1 MLLLHNFW
9 ESIALSGDGLGSG
22 KFDGSAAGVEQIDD
36 LALPGDL
43 VYPVALE
50 VIESGNQLLACF
62 EYSNEYDAVLQRI
75 TRHFR
80 AVLAEIV
87 ANPDVRV
94 ADLAV
99 VTSDERATLLGA
111 WARSAPAVA
120 AEAAH
125 VQFEQQVLRSPAA
138 PAVIADGRTLS
149 YAELNGRANQLARH
163 LRALGARTDATV
175 AILLERSPELIAA
188 VYATLKAGAA
198 YLPLD
203 AASPSTRLAAILR
216 DARQPVLITT
226 RALLDTMPE
235 LAASASVVV
244 LVDEHASVIADQ
256 PSGNLDLPVHPAQL
270 AYVIYTSGSTGLP
283 KGVQIPHG
291 ALAAYAASCV
301 TRFALTSTDRVLQF
315 ASIAFDTAVEEIY
328 PTLACGAA
336 LVLRDDAMIA
346 DAVTFLDACM
356 RQGITVLDLPT
367 AFWHEL
373 TARVTA
379 DALPV
384 PSSLRLVIIGGEK
397 ALAPRAEE
405 WLAAA
410 PAVRL
415 LNTYGPTEATV
426 VATETEIGAGAF
438 DDVRIGTPV
447 PGAEVYVLD
456 PGMRLQPSGVVGEL
470 YLGGSGLARGYVAD
484 PALTADRFVPHP
496 FTAEPGAR
504 LYRTG
509 DLVRFDAE
517 GRLLF
522 VGRADRQ
529 VKLRGFRIEP
539 SEIEAA
545 LVSHADVLDAAVIVR
560 EDNPGDQRLV
570 AYVVSTPGAQA
581 PALRRFLQD
590 RLPDHMIPSA
600 YVTLDE
606 LPRNTQGKIDRAA
619 LPRPSGERQAE
630 DAYVAPLAGVEQAI
644 AAIWAEVLGV
654 DRVGATDNFFDQ
666 GGHSL
671 LLLRVHAR
679 MQKELGGTLTVVDL
693 FRYPTVR
700 ALAERLGR
708 PAPAPEASVQRAK
721 DRAAQQR
728 EALQRRAVAGR
739 VR

>member
-1 MLLLHNFW
+1 M
-9 ESIALSGDGLGSG
+9 IA
-22 KFDGSAAGVEQIDD
+22 E
-36 LALPGDL
+36 
-43 VYPVALE
+43 
-50 VIESGNQLLACF
+50 
-62 EYSNEYDAVLQRI
+62 
-75 TRHFR
+75 
-80 AVLAEIV
+80 
-87 ANPDVRV
+87 
-94 ADLAV
+94 
-99 VTSDERATLLGA
+99 
-111 WARSAPAVA
+111 
-120 AEAAH
+120 
-125 VQFEQQVLRSPAA
+125 
-138 PAVIADGRTLS
+138 GRTLS
-149 YAELNGRANQLARH
+149 YADLNENANRLARH
-163 LRALGARTDATV
+163 LRALGAPTDGPV
-175 AILLERSPELIAA
+175 AILLERSPELITA

-198 YLPLD
+198 YVPLD
-203 AASPSTRLAAILR
+203 AASPTSRLAGILR
-216 DARQPVLITT
+216 DARKPVLITS
-226 RALLDTMPE
+226 RGLLDTMPE
-235 LAASASVVV
+235 LAEAASAVV
-244 LVDEHASVIADQ
+244 LVDEHAAIIASQ
-256 PSGNLDLPVHPAQL
+256 SSENLDLPVHPAQL
-270 AYVIYTSGSTGLP
+270 AYVIYTSGSTGRP
-283 KGVQIPHG
+283 KGVQVPHG

-301 TRFALTSTDRVLQF
+301 GRFGLSPADRVLQF

-328 PTLACGAA
+328 PALASGAA
-336 LVLRDDAMIA
+336 LVLRDDAMA
-346 DAVTFLDACM
+346 AGAVTFLDACI
-356 RQGITVLDLPT
+356 RHGITVLDLPT

-384 PSSLRLVIIGGEK
+384 PPALRLVIIGGEK
-397 ALAPRAEE
+397 ALAPRAAE

-426 VATETEIGAGAF
+426 VATETEIRSGDDF

-447 PGAEVYVLD
+447 PGAEAYVLD
-456 PGMRLQPSGVVGEL
+456 PAMRLLPSGVVGEL
-470 YLGGSGLARGYVAD
+470 YLGGTGLARGYVAD
-484 PALTADRFVPHP
+484 ASLTADRFVPNP
-496 FTAEPGAR
+496 FSTEGGAR

-509 DLVRFDAE
+509 DLARFDAD

-545 LVSHADVLDAAVIVR
+545 LVAHADVLDAAVIVR
-560 EDNPGDQRLV
+560 EDTPGDQRLV
-570 AYVVSTPGAQA
+570 AYVVTAAGAQA

-590 RLPDHMIPSA
+590 RLPEHMIPSA

-630 DAYVAPLAGVEQAI
+630 EAYVAPLAGVEQAI
-644 AAIWAEVLGV
+644 AAIWADVLGV

-679 MQKELGGTLTVVDL
+679 LQKELGGTLTVVDL

-700 ALAERLGR
+700 TLAERLGR
-708 PAPAPEASVQRAK
+708 PAPAADASVQRAK